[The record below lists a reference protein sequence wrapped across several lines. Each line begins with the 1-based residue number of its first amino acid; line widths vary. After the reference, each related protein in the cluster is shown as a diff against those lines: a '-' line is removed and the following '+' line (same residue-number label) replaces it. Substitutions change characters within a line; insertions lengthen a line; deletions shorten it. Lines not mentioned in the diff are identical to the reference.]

1 MAPLLQPGT
10 SRRGGRFAFSSGSFR
25 PLSTRRPCWLPRI
38 CACDSRASRCT
49 AGTRGRACAMRID
62 SSGFAPVVNWPS
74 GCGFIHAGR
83 CMIGDYSELTFRSS
97 AHAIM
102 RAKAAPISARSSR
115 TSPGTRLV
123 VARNLTFEDRRHA
136 RTWRIDFWPCDIKN
150 RLQHIAAVEEEFA
163 LFFCSHTI

>member
-1 MAPLLQPGT
+1 LRPSAPVQGPFRCHIGFGSAGGSRWTCRTLSPKVTVFAASPWFPTGDNRSFLLQIQFFGHT
-10 SRRGGRFAFSSGSFR
+10 GG
-25 PLSTRRPCWLPRI
+25 
-38 CACDSRASRCT
+38 
-49 AGTRGRACAMRID
+49 
-62 SSGFAPVVNWPS
+62 VNWPS